1 MFLNLRLSTLSL
13 FHPHFEKNC
22 VSDFCLINSL
32 IQLLHVV
39 DCSFSFCYQY
49 RVIIIKRFQFFLQN
63 TALSF
68 ISVFYNGEC
77 NLCCRCKKLHVCE
90 YYILLTLVKLHIFHI
105 WEQVIEGFSTIKYLF
120 LSF

>member
-13 FHPHFEKNC
+13 FHPTFEKNC

-63 TALSF
+63 TAYPVYQYS
-68 ISVFYNGEC
+68 IMVNATYVVDVKSCMSVNTIYY
-77 NLCCRCKKLHVCE
+77 LH
-90 YYILLTLVKLHIFHI
+90 
-105 WEQVIEGFSTIKYLF
+105 
-120 LSF
+120 